1 MIADAERHRAQAAS
15 YIQIAK
21 LMTNERPLAR
31 CARSRCHRGIVAQR
45 GPAMRVP
52 AAGLGLPNPAT
63 LRDVNGNGHK
73 YRAAEQNHPGNHDFT
88 PNTLGN
94 FDAFDAA
101 AGSTRS
107 GGLIP

>member
-1 MIADAERHRAQAAS
+1 MSDRWRA
-15 YIQIAK
+15 
-21 LMTNERPLAR
+21 AR
-31 CARSRCHRGIVAQR
+31 E
-45 GPAMRVP
+45 P
-52 AAGLGLPNPAT
+52 AARLGLPNPAT

>member
-1 MIADAERHRAQAAS
+1 MSDRWRAAREAGVIEASSPSAAR
-15 YIQIAK
+15 
-21 LMTNERPLAR
+21 L
-31 CARSRCHRGIVAQR
+31 CAF
-45 GPAMRVP
+45 P